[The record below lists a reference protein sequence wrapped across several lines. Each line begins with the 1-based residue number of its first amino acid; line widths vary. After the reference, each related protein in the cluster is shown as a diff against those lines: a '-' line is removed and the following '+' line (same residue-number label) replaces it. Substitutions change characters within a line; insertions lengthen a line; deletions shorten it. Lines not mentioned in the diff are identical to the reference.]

1 MMYNNVDVFGI
12 IARASNIRVGDNP
25 PYTSEDFLAAYPQFG
40 KKDPKTLQPI
50 IPTVVLEAWVKM
62 ANASISKARYHD
74 AWELC
79 MGLFIAHFLTLYL
92 QSTASPDD
100 PTSKIVNAGL
110 AKGLVASKSAS
121 DLSISYDFSIIQGQ
135 EFAGWGTYK
144 LTAFGQ
150 QFITMARMFSMG
162 GMVVW

>member
-12 IARASNIRVGDNP
+12 IAGASNIRTGDNP
-25 PYTSEDFLAAYPQFG
+25 PYTSEDFLNAYPQFG
-40 KKDPKTLQPI
+40 KKDEVTRQPI
-50 IPTVVLEAWVKM
+50 IPTVVLNAWIKM

-92 QSTASPDD
+92 QTMASPND
-100 PTSKIVNAGL
+100 PVGKIINSGL
-110 AKGLVASKSAS
+110 AKGMVASKSAS
-121 DLSISYDFSIIQGQ
+121 DLSISYDFSIISGQ

-150 QFITMARMFSMG
+150 QFITLARMYSMG